1 MAEKVIADALDT
13 ALARHY
19 EQLGD
24 AEREKQAVVFMGGRW
39 VAIRGD
45 FTPDEIREA
54 VEYIHRYRSSQ
65 KLQASMEETSPF
77 VVKNGEVFIKEA
89 NIAGGATQAAAIE
102 TPQPVTNIYNISLG
116 LRRDETA
123 QNKVAIS
130 TNKFEVK
137 PGIDTNLEALIE
149 NALKNAA
156 ECAAL
161 DVAKQMAADQKAM
174 DELEKTIRKAI
185 HNECLAH
192 VIANARASSQTF
204 KQHTSGGEIT
214 PLTYTASMSINVNDA
229 SSASGADSNIDGTS
243 FEVSDK
249 DMVVNLSGGGRIV
262 ISNWG
267 DSSTMVSKA
276 LPPLAH
282 TASLGL
288 SCHDIAKETL
298 SAVLAA
304 ILPSVPE
311 SRTEEA
317 AIATARAVRSAFNA
331 LGNDNASPR

>member
-1 MAEKVIADALDT
+1 MAEKIIADVLDT

-24 AEREKQAVVFMGGRW
+24 AEREKQAVVFMDGRW

-54 VEYIHRYRSSQ
+54 VEYIHRYRVSK
-65 KLQASMEETSPF
+65 KLQKSLEDISPF
-77 VVKNGEVFIKEA
+77 VVDNGEVFIKDA
-89 NIAGGATQAAAIE
+89 FISE
-102 TPQPVTNIYNISLG
+102 TIH
-116 LRRDETA
+116 
-123 QNKVAIS
+123 
-130 TNKFEVK
+130 
-137 PGIDTNLEALIE
+137 
-149 NALKNAA
+149 AA
-156 ECAAL
+156 ETLKPKNSNSNIDVGKIL
-161 DVAKQMAADQKAM
+161 DDAWKSGRPCIGEAV
-174 DELEKTIRKAI
+174 
-185 HNECLAH
+185 NNLAQ
-192 VIANARASSQTF
+192 VIASARVSSQIF
-204 KQHTSGGEIT
+204 KQHTSCGEIT

-229 SSASGADSNIDGTS
+229 PSASGADSNIDGIS

-249 DMVVNLSGGGRIV
+249 DMVVNLAGGGRIV

-304 ILPSVPE
+304 TLPNVPRG
-311 SRTEEA
+311 RTEEA
-317 AIATARAVRSAFNA
+317 AIALARAVRSAFNA

>member
-1 MAEKVIADALDT
+1 MAEKIIADVLDT

-24 AEREKQAVVFMGGRW
+24 AEREKQAVVFMDGRW

-54 VEYIHRYRSSQ
+54 VEYIHRYRVSK
-65 KLQASMEETSPF
+65 KLQKSLEDISPF
-77 VVKNGEVFIKEA
+77 VVDNGEVFIKDA
-89 NIAGGATQAAAIE
+89 FISE
-102 TPQPVTNIYNISLG
+102 TIH
-116 LRRDETA
+116 
-123 QNKVAIS
+123 
-130 TNKFEVK
+130 
-137 PGIDTNLEALIE
+137 
-149 NALKNAA
+149 AA
-156 ECAAL
+156 ETLKPKNSNSNIDVGKIL
-161 DVAKQMAADQKAM
+161 DDAWKSGRPCIGEAV
-174 DELEKTIRKAI
+174 
-185 HNECLAH
+185 NNLAQ
-192 VIANARASSQTF
+192 VIASARVSSQIF
-204 KQHTSGGEIT
+204 KQHTSCGEIT

-229 SSASGADSNIDGTS
+229 PSASGADSNIDGIS

-249 DMVVNLSGGGRIV
+249 DMVVNLAGGGRIV

-304 ILPSVPE
+304 TLPNVPRG
-311 SRTEEA
+311 RTEEA
-317 AIATARAVRSAFNA
+317 AIALARAVRYAFNA

>member
-1 MAEKVIADALDT
+1 MAEKIIADALDT

-24 AEREKQAVVFMGGRW
+24 AEREKQAVVFMDGRW

-102 TPQPVTNIYNISLG
+102 TPQPVTNIYNICFGVRS
-116 LRRDETA
+116 DEPV

-137 PGIDTNLEALIE
+137 PGIDANLEALIE

-156 ECAAL
+156 GCQAL
-161 DVAKQMAADQKAM
+161 DVAKQVAADRKAM
-174 DELEKTIRKAI
+174 DELASYVRTTIMM
-185 HNECLAH
+185 ECFPGG
-192 VIANARASSQTF
+192 VIWQQCR
-204 KQHTSGGEIT
+204 
-214 PLTYTASMSINVNDA
+214 
-229 SSASGADSNIDGTS
+229 
-243 FEVSDK
+243 
-249 DMVVNLSGGGRIV
+249 R
-262 ISNWG
+262 
-267 DSSTMVSKA
+267 
-276 LPPLAH
+276 
-282 TASLGL
+282 
-288 SCHDIAKETL
+288 
-298 SAVLAA
+298 
-304 ILPSVPE
+304 
-311 SRTEEA
+311 
-317 AIATARAVRSAFNA
+317 
-331 LGNDNASPR
+331 

>member
-1 MAEKVIADALDT
+1 MAEKIIADVLDT

-24 AEREKQAVVFMGGRW
+24 AEREKQAVVFMDGRW

-54 VEYIHRYRSSQ
+54 VEYIHRYRVSK
-65 KLQASMEETSPF
+65 KLQKSLEDISPF
-77 VVKNGEVFIKEA
+77 VVDNGEVFIKDA
-89 NIAGGATQAAAIE
+89 FISE
-102 TPQPVTNIYNISLG
+102 TIH
-116 LRRDETA
+116 
-123 QNKVAIS
+123 
-130 TNKFEVK
+130 
-137 PGIDTNLEALIE
+137 
-149 NALKNAA
+149 AA
-156 ECAAL
+156 ETLKPKNSNSNIDVGKIL
-161 DVAKQMAADQKAM
+161 DDAWKSGRPCIGEAV
-174 DELEKTIRKAI
+174 
-185 HNECLAH
+185 NNLAQ
-192 VIANARASSQTF
+192 VIASARVSSQIF
-204 KQHTSGGEIT
+204 KQHTSCGEIT

-229 SSASGADSNIDGTS
+229 PSASGADSNIHGIS

-249 DMVVNLSGGGRIV
+249 DMVVNLAGGGRII

-304 ILPSVPE
+304 TLPNVPGG
-311 SRTEEA
+311 RTEEA
-317 AIATARAVRSAFNA
+317 AIALARAVRSAFNA